1 MITTSSSPNE
11 QQSINGLSTDG
22 KKRLLC
28 PRCDT
33 WVLNLTDHLIKKHHL
48 VSKQERLPFLRLAR
62 NRYSAINADK
72 SSTNSFLISPNDHHP
87 TTVANKQ
94 YQNIIKKY
102 RKKIIN
108 SIPASSSSL
117 PTHETSS
124 TNSNQN
130 LLTTTKQIPISKIKN
145 KDVNLNK
152 IKKNIMIKTY
162 FYLYRLLFIR
172 NLNNVY
178 QYFVNNFLLL
188 LHYKIL

>member
-11 QQSINGLSTDG
+11 QQSINGFSSDG

-72 SSTNSFLISPNDHHP
+72 SSTNSFLISPNDHHHS
-87 TTVANKQ
+87 TTVVNKQ

-117 PTHETSS
+117 PIHETSS

-130 LLTTTKQIPISKIKN
+130 LLTTTKPIAILKNKN

-152 IKKNIMIKTY
+152 IKKT
-162 FYLYRLLFIR
+162 
-172 NLNNVY
+172 
-178 QYFVNNFLLL
+178 
-188 LHYKIL
+188 